1 MATTEELKRRLRAVV
16 EQTCSELGGVSV
28 SEEECWMAVVE
39 DMAAEVGDAVAT
51 ALVEEQSVA
60 HAGEGEAD
68 CPKCGK
74 QGRYRGTRKR
84 ELITRRGPATIT
96 EPEYY
101 CPCCRKAFFP
111 DDASDRR

>member
-1 MATTEELKRRLRAVV
+1 MATTEELKRRIRAFA
-16 EQTCSELGGVSV
+16 EQMCTEMGEVSV
-28 SEEECWMAVVE
+28 SEEECWLAVVE
-39 DMAAEVGDAVAT
+39 DMAVEVGDAVAT
-51 ALVEEQSVA
+51 ALVEGQLIA
-60 HAGEGEAD
+60 HAQEAEAD

-74 QGRYRGTRKR
+74 RGRYRGTRER
-84 ELITRRGPATIT
+84 ELITRRGRAMIR

>member
-1 MATTEELKRRLRAVV
+1 MVTTEEMKRRMRAFA
-16 EQTCSELGGVSV
+16 EQMCSEMERFSV
-28 SEEECWMAVVE
+28 PEEACWLLAVE

-51 ALVEEQSVA
+51 ALVERQSAV
-60 HAGEGEAD
+60 HAQEGEAD

-74 QGRYRGTRKR
+74 RGRYRGTRER
-84 ELITRRGPATIT
+84 EFITRRGPAMIH

-111 DDASDRR
+111 DDTSDRR

>member
-1 MATTEELKRRLRAVV
+1 MASTEELKRRMRAFA
-16 EQTCSELGGVSV
+16 EQMCSELGDFSV
-28 SEEECWMAVVE
+28 SDEQCWLAAVE

-51 ALVEEQSVA
+51 TLIEKQSTA

-74 QGRYRGTRKR
+74 QGRYRGTRER
-84 ELITRRGPATIT
+84 ELISRRGPAKIR

-101 CPCCRKAFFP
+101 CSCCRKAFFP
-111 DDASDRR
+111 DDAGTWC